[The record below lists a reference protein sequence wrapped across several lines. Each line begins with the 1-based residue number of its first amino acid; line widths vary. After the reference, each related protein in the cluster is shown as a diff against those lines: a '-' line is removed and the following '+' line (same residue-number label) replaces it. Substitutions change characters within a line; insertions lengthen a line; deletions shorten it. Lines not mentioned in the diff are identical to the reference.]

1 MPVTLPTPVN
11 INANITYVVSYHT
24 NGAYVATNNGFANA
38 VTSGPL
44 TAPSAATSDGNG
56 VFAYGGNGTN
66 GLFPTSTFGAS
77 NYYADLVF
85 RPQLAT

>member
-56 VFAYGGNGTN
+56 VFAYGGTA
-66 GLFPTSTFGAS
+66 PTAS
-77 NYYADLVF
+77 S
-85 RPQLAT
+85 RPARSAHQTTTPTWYSGRN